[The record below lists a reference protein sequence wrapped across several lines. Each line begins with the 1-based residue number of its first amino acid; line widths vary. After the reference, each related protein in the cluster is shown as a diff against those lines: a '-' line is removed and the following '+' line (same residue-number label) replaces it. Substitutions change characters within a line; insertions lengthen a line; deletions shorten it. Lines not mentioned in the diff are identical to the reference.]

1 MVDEQKIRNMVTNQ
15 FMENV
20 EYMREK
26 YSFLTVFSK
35 YASTLALGSTY
46 RCCSCAHD
54 HEYLEYILDT
64 GEVNEKL
71 YDKVVKSL
79 AIGKCHHADAV
90 SKDQL
95 VSTTITGL
103 HIAAAV
109 GTERAVKENLERCC
123 RYMTDFGIFNLH
135 PFDTAMLKKQT
146 NICNLFVNYWLSHG
160 AGYLYSPHMA
170 TVNGKY
176 LHTQEV
182 SRLEFCVRQAN
193 NQLLQT
199 ITTKLS
205 KTSCFGG
212 KGIRN
217 IQCILTPST
226 PNRGLAHALQLTMK
240 YQLVPLQHT
249 STVYAAP

>member
-1 MVDEQKIRNMVTNQ
+1 MVDEQKFRRMVTNQ

-35 YASTLALGSTY
+35 SDSTLALGSTY

-71 YDKVVKSL
+71 FDKIVKSL

-95 VSTTITGL
+95 VSTSITGL

-109 GTERAVKENLERCC
+109 GTERAIK
-123 RYMTDFGIFNLH
+123 
-135 PFDTAMLKKQT
+135 
-146 NICNLFVNYWLSHG
+146 
-160 AGYLYSPHMA
+160 
-170 TVNGKY
+170 
-176 LHTQEV
+176 
-182 SRLEFCVRQAN
+182 
-193 NQLLQT
+193 
-199 ITTKLS
+199 
-205 KTSCFGG
+205 
-212 KGIRN
+212 
-217 IQCILTPST
+217 
-226 PNRGLAHALQLTMK
+226 
-240 YQLVPLQHT
+240 
-249 STVYAAP
+249 